1 MYGGNAGGA
10 EERSFVGQYSYP
22 MSCIA
27 DEQNLDLEDIN
38 VRNAQFKS
46 FDTIVRMRLKP
57 VWHKVGAKTRIHV
70 AALTELRNL
79 HTYVH
84 VITVYSDSPEGGYW
98 NMILRL
104 LPRTSIL
111 YSDNTSRLKKCPLD
125 QVDMFTIGSMP
136 KQRPR

>member
-1 MYGGNAGGA
+1 MYGGDASRTQ
-10 EERSFVGQYSYP
+10 ERPFPSQYFFL
-22 MSCIA
+22 MRGIA

-79 HTYVH
+79 HTYVII
-84 VITVYSDSPEGGYW
+84 VFVYR
-98 NMILRL
+98 N
-104 LPRTSIL
+104 
-111 YSDNTSRLKKCPLD
+111 
-125 QVDMFTIGSMP
+125 
-136 KQRPR
+136 

>member
-1 MYGGNAGGA
+1 MYGGNASGA
-10 EERSFVGQYSYP
+10 QEGSFPGQYFSL
-22 MSCIA
+22 IRDVA

-84 VITVYSDSPEGGYW
+84 FIFVYR
-98 NMILRL
+98 N
-104 LPRTSIL
+104 
-111 YSDNTSRLKKCPLD
+111 
-125 QVDMFTIGSMP
+125 
-136 KQRPR
+136 

>member
-1 MYGGNAGGA
+1 MYGSDASGT
-10 EERSFVGQYSYP
+10 EEGSFPGQYS
-22 MSCIA
+22 CVIRDGA

-79 HTYVH
+79 HTYDH
-84 VITVYSDSPEGGYW
+84 AIT
-98 NMILRL
+98 I
-104 LPRTSIL
+104 
-111 YSDNTSRLKKCPLD
+111 
-125 QVDMFTIGSMP
+125 FIGS
-136 KQRPR
+136 

>member
-1 MYGGNAGGA
+1 M
-10 EERSFVGQYSYP
+10 RDV
-22 MSCIA
+22 A

-79 HTYVH
+79 HT
-84 VITVYSDSPEGGYW
+84 
-98 NMILRL
+98 
-104 LPRTSIL
+104 
-111 YSDNTSRLKKCPLD
+111 
-125 QVDMFTIGSMP
+125 
-136 KQRPR
+136 

>member
-1 MYGGNAGGA
+1 MLD
-10 EERSFVGQYSYP
+10 V
-22 MSCIA
+22 A

-84 VITVYSDSPEGGYW
+84 ITVEYRNWPEGGYS
-98 NMILRL
+98 NTILRL
-104 LPRTSIL
+104 SPHTSTL
-111 YSDNTSRLKKCPLD
+111 YNDSTLRLRKCRSD

-136 KQRPR
+136 KQPPR